1 MDDLKPAFGEEKF
14 FFEQEIAD
22 MEEASLHGSGSSGQI
37 FQSVAEEP
45 PLDLGTASLTDVE
58 AFTKVEPVNAA
69 DADMLLEELKNV
81 KNGVTARG
89 MHTDTTAR

>member
-1 MDDLKPAFGEEKF
+1 MPEDEIEE
-14 FFEQEIAD
+14 

-58 AFTKVEPVNAA
+58 ALAKAEQLSAV
-69 DADMLLEELKNV
+69 DADMLLEELGRASGKV
-81 KNGVTARG
+81 VGQRGIHTDSTAR
-89 MHTDTTAR
+89 